1 MKSEKFFYDYDDY
14 ESGEKNALTLAQ
26 EVLEDPDLA
35 DLDELV
41 IGCWGEC
48 YDNSVQ
54 SLLDEFTANAD
65 KLQHLQ
71 SLFIGDMDYEECEVS
86 WIEQGDYEKLL
97 AALPNLKK
105 LTIKGSVGLRLG
117 KLNHKALQEIEII
130 CGGLPQNVLH
140 ELAEAELPALTEMN
154 LYLGVEDYGFDGD
167 MDDVKALLRSPL
179 MQQLSYLG
187 LGDSEWQDE
196 VVEATLAVLPLPKLE
211 ALDFSNG
218 TLTDQGGQLL
228 LDAQNKLK
236 DLQKIDLTYHFLSD
250 EMMRRLEATGL
261 PFVLDEQQEADVDED
276 DGYIYR
282 FPMLTE

>member
-14 ESGEKNALTLAQ
+14 ESGEKDALTLAQ

-140 ELAEAELPALTEMN
+140 ELAEAELPALTKLN

-250 EMMRRLEATGL
+250 EMMQRLEATGL